1 MIFLTRPQTPCP
13 ITATC
18 AWKDRVFAAW
28 GEENEQSEC
37 GIWVFK
43 RGQKVGEL
51 EMPLGKPS
59 TSKKLIVFGS
69 WIVSCGEN
77 KVDVWKT
84 GSLQHYTTIVPTAFA
99 SGTDAR
105 LTGDICSM
113 PTFLNKVF
121 VGRYDGNIDIW
132 NVSTGKLV
140 YNIKAPTSI
149 TGSVT
154 ALEPSPILSVLA
166 IAFANGSIVLHDVQK
181 DKRLLQLA
189 SDSSRNATTSS
200 ISFRTDGLGGGDKG
214 DKPGIMA
221 TASQSSGDVTFWDLN
236 KGGRVTGVL
245 RGAHN
250 PPSVSGGAGG
260 MNKIEFLPGQDV
272 ILTSGMDNAL
282 KSWIFD
288 ANSLSPIP
296 RILHSRSGHG
306 APVTRLSFVPTNSDG
321 SENTGKWLMSS
332 GRDQSLWGWSLR
344 RDGQSTELSQGKVRS
359 KAKKLGIL
367 TNGSGAGHST
377 TIDDLKAAEITSIAC
392 SLNRDGGI
400 GAAAG
405 GGKVWTNTGSKK
417 NPDADEVAATG
428 WESVVTSHRGDKMAR
443 TWLWGRKKA
452 GRWAFESGD
461 STEVTTVGITA
472 CGTFALVGSAGGSIS
487 VFNLQSGILR
497 QRFPKPLTKAQAQ
510 KLQDTM
516 KNDDLQHLEEDNP
529 YQPGRGKHRKPV
541 TGLCVDNFNRTLIS
555 CSLDG
560 NLKFWDFVE
569 GQLKHMVDWSPMS
582 SIISMNYHRPN
593 DLIALTCDD
602 FSIRVVDIETKKLV
616 RELWGCMGQ
625 ISDAAFSNDGRW
637 IIAAS
642 MDSVIRVWDLPTG
655 HLINAM
661 RVSSPCTALAFS
673 DTGEYLATA
682 HADTVGINIW
692 NNRTIFTYVP
702 TRPIR
707 EDEIIESAAP
717 TSSGEHGQ
725 HLIHAALE
733 SPSSDEDMDS
743 NDTALAPPITSP
755 DVENINDSL
764 MTLSLVPQS
773 RWQTLLNLDTIRLR
787 NKPIEP
793 PKPPEKAPFFL
804 PSVDSS
810 SSSQP
815 QPGQPNP
822 TSTSDTAT
830 ASNEATNDL
839 PLTLTPADKSHIS
852 RLPPSLDPRTASS
865 LLLTS
870 HRSGDYTPF
879 ITHLSSL
886 GPSAADLAIRTL
898 TPEEWAPFIAA
909 LTWRLRQRRDFELV
923 NTWMAV
929 FLRLHG
935 REAVMQFDGGVGD
948 DEDGG
953 EEGMVVDVEGG
964 GAREKLVEWREVLQ
978 MERDRLGRLVG
989 GCLGGIG
996 FVRSVR

>member
-1 MIFLTRPQTPCP
+1 MGRCLHTYDLRRGLNLVFLTRPQTPSI

-28 GEENEQSEC
+28 GEEGDQTDS

-51 EMPLGKPS
+51 EKPLGKPARL
-59 TSKKLIVFGS
+59 KRLVIFGP
-69 WIVSCGEN
+69 WIVGVSDDTVE
-77 KVDVWKT
+77 VWKT
-84 GSLQHYTTIVPTAFA
+84 ESLEHYTTITPTTFG
-99 SGTDAR
+99 SGAGGH

-113 PTFLNKVF
+113 PTYVNKVF
-121 VGRYDGNIDIW
+121 VGKRDGSIDIW

-140 YNIKAPTSI
+140 YTILPSSPTR
-149 TGSVT
+149 GAVT
-154 ALEPSPILSVLA
+154 ALEPSPALSILA
-166 IAFANGSIVLHDVQK
+166 IAYADGSVILHSVREDRALL
-181 DKRLLQLA
+181 RLTSAA
-189 SDSSRNATTSS
+189 SQSATISS
-200 ISFRTDGLGGGDKG
+200 ISFRTDGLGGGEDG
-214 DKPGIMA
+214 SQPGIMA
-221 TASQSSGDVTFWDLN
+221 TASHGSGDITFWDLN
-236 KGGRVTGVL
+236 NGGRVRGVL
-245 RGAHN
+245 RGAHD
-250 PPSVSGGAGG
+250 PPSASISRSGV
-260 MNKIEFLPGQDV
+260 NKIEFLPGQDV
-272 ILTSGMDNAL
+272 ILSSGLDNSL

-288 ANSLSPIP
+288 ERSLSPTP

-321 SENTGKWLMSS
+321 SENSGKWLMSS

-344 RDGQSTELSQGKVRS
+344 RDGQSTELSQGNVRS
-359 KAKKLGIL
+359 KAKKLGGL
-367 TNGSGAGHST
+367 ANGFNHEPT
-377 TIDDLKAAEITSIAC
+377 TTLEDLKAPEITGIAC
-392 SLNRDGGI
+392 SLNRDGGM

-405 GGKVWTNTGSKK
+405 GGKVWTNTTSKK
-417 NPDADEVAATG
+417 SPGADEIAATG
-428 WESVVTSHRGDKMAR
+428 WESVVTSHRGDKVAR

-452 GRWAFESGD
+452 GRWAFESAD
-461 STEVTTVGITA
+461 STEVTAIGITA

-487 VFNLQSGILR
+487 AFNLQSGIMR

-510 KLQDTM
+510 NLETTM
-516 KNDDLQHLEEDNP
+516 TNGDIPHSDE
-529 YQPGRGKHRKPV
+529 YQPGRGKHRKAV
-541 TGLCVDNFNRTLIS
+541 TGLCVDSFNRTLIS

-560 NLKFWDFVE
+560 NLKFWDFAN
-569 GQLKHMVDWSPMS
+569 GQLKHAIDWSPMS
-582 SIISMNYHRPN
+582 SITSLHYHRPN

-602 FSIRVVDIETKKLV
+602 FSIRIVDIETKKLV

-637 IIAAS
+637 VIAAS
-642 MDSVIRVWDLPTG
+642 ADSVIRVWDLPTG

-692 NNRTIFTYVP
+692 NNRTLFAHVP

-707 EDEIIESAAP
+707 EDEIVESEAP

-725 HLIHAALE
+725 HLVHAATE
-733 SPSSDEDMDS
+733 PPADDEIEEND
-743 NDTALAPPITSP
+743 DTALAPHSTSA
-755 DVENINDSL
+755 DIDDINDSL
-764 MTLSLVPQS
+764 MSLSLVPPS

-787 NKPIEP
+787 NKPVQP

-804 PSVDSS
+804 PSLAPSSAELDSS
-810 SSSQP
+810 KQHKQLLPSQP
-815 QPGQPNP
+815 
-822 TSTSDTAT
+822 STDA
-830 ASNEATNDL
+830 ASNDL
-839 PLTLTPADKSHIS
+839 PLTLTPADKSRIAH
-852 RLPPSLDPRTASS
+852 LPPSLDPRTASS
-865 LLLTS
+865 LLLSS
-870 HRSGDYTPF
+870 HSSGDYAPF
-879 ITHLSSL
+879 IAHLSSL

-898 TPEEWAPFIAA
+898 TTEEWAPFVEA
-909 LTWRLRQRRDFELV
+909 LTWRLRQRRDFELL
-923 NTWMAV
+923 NTWMSV

-935 REAVMQFDGGVGD
+935 REAVGQARDEGVG
-948 DEDGG
+948 EDG
-953 EEGMVVDVEGG
+953 GG

-978 MERDRLGRLVG
+978 GERERLGRLVG